1 MFTCYVCGSRPT
13 LLFQRSG
20 SDFWACPTCGLE
32 CVFPQP
38 DDAVL
43 ARIYGQDYE
52 AWRLKEAEAAVK
64 RVKQADFSRYLR
76 EVGPLP
82 AGARLLDCGAS
93 TGLVVELAKARGF
106 DAYAIEVSHFGAEA
120 CRRVVGAD
128 HVYEGEIENAWFPA
142 NPEARFEVI
151 TLLDVIEHVRDPRA
165 VLRWGASHLCPG
177 GSLLVV
183 TPQVAS
189 LSHRLMRRWWFHYHI
204 EHLWYFS
211 RASLT
216 TLLAETGFTVGKI
229 CPVYKTFSFD
239 YFSSFA
245 KILALRDQC
254 MHPAIPRTFSFLDG
268 IFPDRLRSLSFP
280 FPVGEMLAHAHV

>member
-1 MFTCYVCGSRPT
+1 
-13 LLFQRSG
+13 
-20 SDFWACPTCGLE
+20 
-32 CVFPQP
+32 
-38 DDAVL
+38 VL
-43 ARIYGQDYE
+43 ARIYGEDYE

-93 TGLVVELAKARGF
+93 TGLVIELAKGQGL
-106 DAYAIEVSHFGAEA
+106 DAYAIELSHFGAEA
-120 CRRVVGAD
+120 CRQVVDAD
-128 HVYEGEIENAWFPA
+128 HVYEGEVENAWFPA
-142 NPEARFEVI
+142 NPEARFEII

-165 VLRWGASHLCPG
+165 VLRWVASHLSPG
-177 GSLLVV
+177 GSLLLV
-183 TPQVAS
+183 TPQVDS
-189 LSHRLMRRWWFHYHI
+189 LSHRLMSRWWFHYHI

-216 TLLAETGFTVGKI
+216 ALLVEAGFAIGKI

-254 MHPAIPRTFSFLDG
+254 MHPAIPRTFSFLDH
-268 IFPDRLRSLSFP
+268 IFPSQLRSLPFP